1 MSALINAMA
10 KEAQKRIINLAMD
23 ENFYGKR
30 KRLTRLEV
38 CDKICDELELS
49 QTELSSGD
57 LCDWLLENK
66 PQPKAA
72 KQAKTIVEQL
82 EPVFNGATCSRDD
95 ALNVLPDG
103 KYIIT
108 SVQNN
113 TQPHSSFYGLEW
125 LAKRCGAELLAMP
138 IHYVRNLDKQDR
150 KNVSYHKDV
159 KPYLLADDCFLGS
172 KNGVRLA
179 VGANIVVTAKQPINS
194 AEQLNAGE
202 ALTVVAS
209 PRSQVRSLQ
218 RAKNQSERY
227 AMTSKV
233 STLRHYAN
241 DRIASES
248 EKDHWFGG
256 IFVNVQNGSLKI
268 QQIEANELGH
278 VLLDGQLFD
287 CSGEG
292 LPVELEAI
300 VLGDIH
306 CEKADVQ
313 VWGDTINMVELY
325 APKQVVM
332 HDLFDMMS
340 RNHHNRES
348 GKFLYEMGNR
358 TVLEDLQDVAQT
370 LADIA
375 PLTDEIFVVASNHN
389 LALDTWLDDNKY
401 NPNKDPLN
409 AKLYYLLKFALLE
422 MMDNGDES
430 QVLEMAMREI
440 DKQALLDIDMPS
452 NVTFGSL
459 DQLKMIGGHDCG
471 QHGHIGAGGARG
483 SIKTFKRYSVPNVT
497 GHTHSGCRDG
507 HALVVGVKGAYDMGY
522 NKGHTRW
529 TRDDAFIYDNGM
541 SYLAPQYT
549 LNYTA

>member
-1 MSALINAMA
+1 MSTTIKAMS
-10 KEAQKRIINLAMD
+10 KETQKRIIALAMD

-30 KRLTRLEV
+30 KRLSRLEV
-38 CDKICDELELS
+38 CDKVCDELELTQDQLPS
-49 QTELSSGD
+49 AEM
-57 LCDWLLENK
+57 CDWLLENK
-66 PQPKAA
+66 PVKKAA
-72 KQAKTIVEQL
+72 KKASIIPEEL
-82 EPVFNGATCSRDD
+82 EPVFEGASCSRDD
-95 ALNVLPDG
+95 ALEVLEDG
-103 KYIIT
+103 TYIIT

-113 TQPHSSFYGLEW
+113 TTPHASFYGLEW
-125 LAKRCGAELLAMP
+125 LAKRCGAALLAMP
-138 IHYVRNLDKQDR
+138 IHYVRNLDKKDR
-150 KNVSYHKDV
+150 KNVKYHADV
-159 KPYLLADDCFLGS
+159 KQYLLDNDVFLGS

-179 VGANIVVTAKQPINS
+179 VNANIVVTAKQPINN

-202 ALTVVAS
+202 ALTIVAS

-218 RAKNQSERY
+218 RAKNQSEKY
-227 AMTSKV
+227 AMTSKC

-256 IFVNVQNGSLKI
+256 IMVCVDNGSLTIK
-268 QQIEANELGH
+268 QIESNERGD
-278 VLLDGQLFD
+278 VMLDGQLFT
-287 CSGEG
+287 SKGES
-292 LPVELEAI
+292 LDVELEAI

-306 CEKADVQ
+306 CEKSDPV
-313 VWGDTINMVELY
+313 VWNDTISLMNAY
-325 APKQVVM
+325 QPDTVVL

-370 LADIA
+370 LADVS
-375 PLTDEIFVVASNHN
+375 PYVRKVFVVASNHN

-401 NPNKDPLN
+401 NPSKDPLN
-409 AKLYYLLKFALLE
+409 AKLYHLLKFALLE

-430 QVLEMAMREI
+430 QVLEMAMREL
-440 DKQALLDIDMPS
+440 DKQSLLTIEMPD
-452 NVTFGSL
+452 NIVFGDL
-459 DQLKMIGGHDCG
+459 DELKMLGGHDCG

-497 GHTHSGCRDG
+497 GHTHSGARDG
-507 HALVVGVKGAYDMGY
+507 HALIVGVKGAYDMGY

-541 SYLAPQYT
+541 SYLQPQYALT
-549 LNYTA
+549 FEV

>member
-1 MSALINAMA
+1 MSATINAMS
-10 KEAQKRIINLAMD
+10 KETQKRIITLALD

-38 CDKICDELELS
+38 CDKICDELELT
-49 QTELSSGD
+49 QAELSSGD

-66 PQPKAA
+66 PQTKAA
-72 KQAKTIVEQL
+72 VKAKTIVEQL
-82 EPVFNGATCSRDD
+82 EPVFNGASCSRDD
-95 ALNVLPDG
+95 ALPILPDG

-113 TQPHSSFYGLEW
+113 TQPHDSFYGLKH
-125 LAKRCGAELLAMP
+125 LANRCGAELLAMP

-150 KNVSYHKDV
+150 KNISYHKDV
-159 KPYLLADDCFLGS
+159 RDHLLADDCFIGS
-172 KNGVRLA
+172 RNGVRLA
-179 VGANIVVTAKQPINS
+179 VNANIVVTAKQPINN

-202 ALTVVAS
+202 ALTIVAS

-227 AMTSKV
+227 AMTTKTA
-233 STLRHYAN
+233 TLRHYAN

-256 IFVNVQNGSLKI
+256 IFVNVNNGTLTI
-268 QQIEANELGH
+268 QQVESNERGD

-287 CSGEG
+287 HTGDD
-292 LPVELEAI
+292 LPVELDAI

-306 CEKADVQ
+306 CEKSDAL
-313 VWGDTINMVELY
+313 VWKDTIHLVDFY
-325 APKQVVM
+325 APKTVVM

-358 TVLEDLQDVAQT
+358 TVLQDLQDVAQT
-370 LADIA
+370 LADIS
-375 PLTDEIFVVASNHN
+375 PLTNEIFVVASNHN

-440 DKQALLDIDMPS
+440 DKQALLDIDLPS
-452 NVTFGSL
+452 NITFGDL
-459 DQLKMIGGHDCG
+459 DELKMIGGHDCG

-483 SIKTFKRYSVPNVT
+483 SLKTFKRYSVPNVT
-497 GHTHSGCRDG
+497 GHTHSGARDG
-507 HALVVGVKGAYDMGY
+507 HALVVGVKGSYEMGY

-529 TRDDAFIYDNGM
+529 TRDDAFLYDNGM
-541 SYLAPQYT
+541 SYLQPQYA
-549 LNYTA
+549 LAYLA